1 MSFTFGFYNAK
12 NHDRRYNAIQMS
24 SIFDGIIEDG
34 IFMTIGDRFQVT
46 PNNGMV
52 INVGPGRAWFD
63 HTWNLNDALLPLTV
77 SESEIILDRID
88 AVILEVNAEEAVRA
102 NSIKILKGL
111 PATNPVRP
119 SLIKTNTIHQ
129 YALAYIR
136 VNARVTEIRTA
147 DITSM
152 IGSGETPYVTGPL
165 KTINIESMVAQWEDQ
180 WKVFFE
186 KETADMSAT
195 NAFWKDQWQKWF
207 KAQTQQIQEA
217 YLNWE
222 YQWTTFYK
230 EHVNE
235 ITETANYW
243 KEMWQKWFYDYVNK
257 SSAELEYWKVLLK
270 DSFLEY
276 TGFWKEKWEEWY
288 NTQTTDFL
296 DWRNDTREE
305 FAEWWDSIKDILD
318 NPTAQFAERL
328 LDLEERVSYLED
340 FNRQLIENQEV
351 YDTAEDDSGDII
363 LDSDHEEII
372 FRKLVLAT
380 PWGVVELKE
389 EVKTLR
395 ERLEYVEEV
404 LASLVPDGG

>member
-1 MSFTFGFYNAK
+1 MSFTYGFYNAK

-46 PNNGMV
+46 QNNGMV
-52 INVGPGRAWFD
+52 INVGPGRAWFN
-63 HTWNLNDALLPLTV
+63 HTWNLNDALLPLTIP
-77 SESEIILDRID
+77 ESEIILNRID
-88 AVILEVNAEEAVRA
+88 AVILEVNSEQSVRA
-102 NSIKILKGL
+102 NSIKILKGT

-119 SLIKTNTIHQ
+119 KLIKTDTVHQ
-129 YALAYIR
+129 YAFAYIQ
-136 VNARVTEIRTA
+136 VNARVTEIRQA

-180 WKVFFE
+180 WKAFFE

-305 FAEWWDSIKDILD
+305 FVEWWDSIKDILD

-340 FNRQLIENQEV
+340 FNKQLLEDQTI
-351 YDTAEDDSGDII
+351 YDTAEDDSEDTL

-372 FRKLVLAT
+372 FRKMVLAT
-380 PWGVVELKE
+380 PWGIVELKE
-389 EVKTLR
+389 EVRTLR
-395 ERLEYVEEV
+395 ERLEYVEEA